1 MPDNSERRRMTVAE
15 RRAQKSKQASL
26 NPFGTVSAAQR
37 RAERRTTTRSSA
49 STVRSSDSAVLSSE
63 KVAELLENPTK
74 IVTEAELRQQY
85 SYVERDL
92 RNMGVLALGLV
103 VFLVLLATFL
113 PR

>member
-1 MPDNSERRRMTVAE
+1 MTVAE
-15 RRAQKSKQASL
+15 RRAQKAKQASL

-37 RAERRTTTRSSA
+37 RAERRTTTRSSG